1 MRASTPAWP
10 ALNFWSM
17 AGQPLQWQG
26 PWIYSGDP
34 SRLCSPSRQLANL
47 LPSTAGPSHQHW
59 NRETINA
66 ETMNNIFQ
74 ESRSHQG
81 AWHHTQAC
89 NPAFQSCH
97 LLPPPPPPPAPA
109 VSLAGVHR
117 ASISSRVLPCKRTQ
131 RCCQRRGGQPGRPG
145 SLQLRLARLA
155 APQAHGR
162 PRRGCTP
169 GGALSPSAL
178 SPWHAA
184 GKPAP
189 ARVIGTQTTNGTYLG
204 FRNDGVDGNH
214 RGHTDG
220 GKSEVCGCTAGRGA
234 HGRAARGLAQCFLK
248 YLENGSAALPLEAR
262 KKQRGT
268 EAVLARRPGHQR
280 PKERP
285 HAGGTHGPRT
295 SLPKLLLYA
304 GQQQRD
310 QKVGAEV
317 GEGRQRNGLA
327 PAAAGGGRQPR
338 E

>member
-1 MRASTPAWP
+1 MRLLREDVRASTPAWP

-109 VSLAGVHR
+109 VSPAGVHR

-131 RCCQRRGGQPGRPG
+131 RCCQRRGEQPGRPG

-189 ARVIGTQTTNGTYLG
+189 ARVIGKLPMAPTLVSGTMAWMVTTAATPM
-204 FRNDGVDGNH
+204 
-214 RGHTDG
+214 
-220 GKSEVCGCTAGRGA
+220 TAKVKYV
-234 HGRAARGLAQCFLK
+234 AA
-248 YLENGSAALPLEAR
+248 
-262 KKQRGT
+262 
-268 EAVLARRPGHQR
+268 
-280 PKERP
+280 
-285 HAGGTHGPRT
+285 
-295 SLPKLLLYA
+295 
-304 GQQQRD
+304 QQ
-310 QKVGAEV
+310 VGA
-317 GEGRQRNGLA
+317 GT
-327 PAAAGGGRQPR
+327 GGRQ
-338 E
+338 EGWHNVS